1 MNKQKTQPMK
11 FSKGSHQYHSF
22 KWAKYE
28 ALVQKLDKYCDNYLP
43 YHTDVKFNIEPAEIL
58 PLKKALYLKA
68 AVNFG
73 LEDTNEEKELGM
85 IADMKSCT
93 YPIMS
98 M

>member
-1 MNKQKTQPMK
+1 MK
-11 FSKGSHQYHSF
+11 FPKGSHQHYKF
-22 KWAKYE
+22 KWDKYE

-58 PLKKALYLKA
+58 PLKKALLRKA
-68 AVNFG
+68 TVDYG
-73 LEDTNEEKELGM
+73 LEDADEEKMLGM

-98 M
+98 L